1 MDTNFQSKNC
11 NLSYLCL
18 KPILIQCH
26 KCTYVSTWVRLG
38 KLTISPE
45 VANGGNSIPRLTS
58 MSSNGAELLDG
69 DGPDRKKIKTSE
81 CVRLVIDTT
90 HYCSNLTKSL
100 HYFILYS
107 NKDPVTLFINATFR
121 LPICVK
127 NVLTVFIFQR
137 DYKHYPLTYSEELII
152 NRIALETSV
161 QWRFNLNIAI

>member
-1 MDTNFQSKNC
+1 
-11 NLSYLCL
+11 
-18 KPILIQCH
+18 
-26 KCTYVSTWVRLG
+26 
-38 KLTISPE
+38 
-45 VANGGNSIPRLTS
+45 
-58 MSSNGAELLDG
+58 MSSNGAGELLDG

-107 NKDPVTLFINATFR
+107 NKDPVTLFIHATFR

-127 NVLTVFIFQR
+127 NVLTVFIFHR
-137 DYKHYPLTYSEELII
+137 DYTHYPLTYSEELII

>member
-1 MDTNFQSKNC
+1 
-11 NLSYLCL
+11 
-18 KPILIQCH
+18 
-26 KCTYVSTWVRLG
+26 
-38 KLTISPE
+38 
-45 VANGGNSIPRLTS
+45 
-58 MSSNGAELLDG
+58 MSSNGAGELLDG

-107 NKDPVTLFINATFR
+107 NKDPV
-121 LPICVK
+121 CVK
-127 NVLTVFIFQR
+127 NALTVFIFQR

-152 NRIALETSV
+152 NKIALETLV

>member
-38 KLTISPE
+38 KLTKPE

-58 MSSNGAELLDG
+58 MSSNGAGELLDG

-107 NKDPVTLFINATFR
+107 NKDPVKFYPWYFSFTDLRKKCLNR
-121 LPICVK
+121 LYFPTW
-127 NVLTVFIFQR
+127 L
-137 DYKHYPLTYSEELII
+137 
-152 NRIALETSV
+152 
-161 QWRFNLNIAI
+161 